1 MKLGLVLVVLIGI
14 PVPETGP
21 RFEKYAGEYA
31 YGLTI
36 VPPWTD
42 GGKLVVNFPEHL
54 EYESRGMGILRHN
67 DKAPRGRWE
76 AAPDVRSAALDVESP
91 TAPGVRV
98 EGEAKAVGADRVEF
112 RIKIV
117 NGGKIPL
124 PVVKPLYCWHYRELS
139 GFPQWVDNFKHT
151 FVLREGKPVALSEV
165 ATKTA
170 QAKVKGGTVAGC
182 DQQDNGFAEKQGG
195 LIEAGLDAAIASVES
210 LDGKRR
216 IVVAWS
222 PGKSILS
229 NANIPCL
236 HADPFYGTIEPGRS
250 AEARGVLLFTEK
262 PVDEAF
268 AALRKEGWGAAPK
281 KP

>member
-1 MKLGLVLVVLIGI
+1 MNAATVLPVLVCFLL
-14 PVPETGP
+14 PDAAP
-21 RFEKYAGEYA
+21 RFEKYRDEYA
-31 YGLTI
+31 YGLTVI
-36 VPPWTD
+36 PPWAD
-42 GGKLVVNFPEHL
+42 GGKLLVNFPEHL

-76 AAPDVRSAALDVESP
+76 PAPDGRSAVLNVESP

-98 EGEAKAVGADRVEF
+98 EGEAKVAGPDRVEF
-112 RIKIV
+112 HLKIV

-124 PVVKPLYCWHYRELS
+124 PVGKPLCCFHYRELA

-151 FVLREGKPVALSEV
+151 FVLREGKPAALSDV
-165 ATKTA
+165 ATKSETA
-170 QAKVKGGTVAGC
+170 KIKGGTVTGC
-182 DQQDNGFAEKQGG
+182 DQQDNGFAERNGG
-195 LIEAGLDAAIASVES
+195 LIESGLDAAMAAVES
-210 LDGKRR
+210 LDGRRR

-236 HADPFYGTIEPGRS
+236 HADPWYGTIEPGQE
-250 AEARGVLLFTEK
+250 AEARGVLLFTDK
-262 PVDEAF
+262 PVTEAF
-268 AALRKEGWGAAPK
+268 AALRKEGCGAPR